1 MTDTEAAVGVTH
13 VEEDTMRMTGC
24 GSCGMYMTLERA
36 PGKSFVCMK
45 CHLIELM
52 EEKIQG
58 LEMQVESLVEFRKGF
73 EQIMEQRHEVSEGKS
88 SDLPV
93 ESGLGSSEGR
103 LGEESG
109 QWKHVTK
116 RTRQRKRRASEGEIE
131 LKNRFAELENEEGAQ
146 QVVTEGGRARK
157 KRRAASP
164 IGKGEELM
172 EITPNMSP
180 RRIQDELKRI
190 TRENRNGKNLQ
201 PEGTG
206 DRLENSTVTRK
217 RQVYV
222 VGDSLLRRIDR
233 PVTRADTE
241 NRRVCCLPG
250 AKIQDVDLRLKRI
263 VKGAGKNPLIILHVG
278 TNDTARFSLES
289 IKGVY
294 ARLGRTLKEIEA
306 QVIFSGI
313 LPVPREGQQRCD
325 KIMTINRW
333 LRQWCYKEGF
343 GMYGHWEAFMDR
355 GKFSQDGLH
364 LSREGNRLLGWR
376 LAQLIKRALI

>member
-1 MTDTEAAVGVTH
+1 MTDTEAEVGVTH
-13 VEEDTMRMTGC
+13 VVEDTIRMTGC
-24 GSCGMYMTLERA
+24 GSCGGYMILEGI

-45 CHLIELM
+45 CRLIELM
-52 EEKIQG
+52 EEKIRG

-88 SDLPV
+88 SDLQM
-93 ESGLGSSEGR
+93 EAGLGNSEGR
-103 LGEESG
+103 LLGEENG

-116 RTRQRKRRASEGEIE
+116 RIRQRKRRASEGEIE

-146 QVVTEGGRARK
+146 QVVAEGGRARK
-157 KRRAASP
+157 KRRAAHP
-164 IGKGEELM
+164 IGKGEESM
-172 EITPNMSP
+172 ETTPNMSP
-180 RRIQDELKRI
+180 RRIQDGL
-190 TRENRNGKNLQ
+190 NRNGKNLQ

-222 VGDSLLRRIDR
+222 IGDSLLRRIDR
-233 PVTRADTE
+233 PVSRGDPE

-250 AKIQDVDLRLKRI
+250 AKIRDVDLRLKRI
-263 VKGAGKNPLIILHVG
+263 LKGAGKNPLIILHVG

-289 IKGVY
+289 IKGDY
-294 ARLGRTLKEIEA
+294 ARLGKTLKEIKA

-325 KIMTINRW
+325 KIRTINRW

-343 GMYGHWEAFMDR
+343 GMYGHWEALMGR
-355 GKFSQDGLH
+355 GQFSRDGLH

-376 LAQLIKRALI
+376 LAQLIKRALN